1 MLETWGKLYESQR
14 NIHEWVLHFT
24 SILHLVIF
32 EIHFSN
38 FLSFQVITVG
48 KIRETI
54 GMFMLFMHE
63 VHPTLDLVS
72 PNLSLQPQHIL
83 LDLYHELIKCLVKE
97 ERYLYFQT
105 SLFSRMGLTISYPVL
120 SGNLPSC
127 SGMIY
132 LIEYSFSYF
141 VFPYTNLSS
150 H

>member
-1 MLETWGKLYESQR
+1 MLETWRKTYENRR
-14 NIHEWVLHFT
+14 NIHESGLYFA

-38 FLSFQVITVG
+38 FLSFQVLTVG
-48 KIRETI
+48 KICETV

-63 VHPTLDLVS
+63 VHTSLDLVS
-72 PNLSLQPQHIL
+72 PNLSLQPQHIP
-83 LDLYHELIKCLVKE
+83 LDLYHKFIKYLVKE
-97 ERYLYFQT
+97 ERYLYFQP
-105 SLFSRMGLTISYPVL
+105 SLFSRMGMTISYPVL

-132 LIEYSFSYF
+132 LAEYPFLYF